1 MAEFKESV
9 KDIITKQDAKFD
21 KKTEK
26 ELQPLSLHIKE
37 ISSKQ
42 GEQANIFSSLTAT
55 YDYRID
61 NTSNKK
67 KSAPSLK

>member
-9 KDIITKQDAKFD
+9 KDIITKQDAKVD

-42 GEQANIFSSLTAT
+42 GKQANIFSALTAT
-55 YDYRID
+55 YD
-61 NTSNKK
+61 
-67 KSAPSLK
+67 